1 MKRTKAV
8 AVSHV
13 SGAQNTPNCVCGR
26 GSALDPAG
34 RGRLTALFELPIAGF
49 KGAAWRQGGEDRV
62 ESGGGKR
69 GKEGEEGTEKKQERA
84 GWSLLLHRSCVIETN
99 LAVKWR
105 NKTEFCP
112 WQAHSSSAA
121 AAYHTVPTVTYV
133 VQHCWHHCVL
143 CCLPVTLRSAGRR
156 LCHSRDTCIV
166 EWWHSTAYSFSVM
179 IYGLFVP
186 KIDYSFTGAKGLV
199 CTVTFWQ

>member
-112 WQAHSSSAA
+112 WQAHSSSSSSLSHSANCHVRCSA
-121 AAYHTVPTVTYV
+121 LLTSLCSLLPASHTSLRRPASLSLTWHVY
-133 VQHCWHHCVL
+133 CWV
-143 CCLPVTLRSAGRR
+143 VTL
-156 LCHSRDTCIV
+156 HS
-166 EWWHSTAYSFSVM
+166 
-179 IYGLFVP
+179 L
-186 KIDYSFTGAKGLV
+186 
-199 CTVTFWQ
+199 